1 MPNYAPFIKVWAV
14 VDGTN
19 VDISDA
25 VSNLTYKKSIE
36 KENEISFS
44 VERSYI
50 ERLSDSILR
59 RGLTI
64 LFQFGFK
71 GGKQSPLQ
79 KARVVELKRRYAANV
94 SFMVKARD
102 LGNAMK
108 KSYSDK
114 VWSGLTTSQ
123 ICQQI
128 APRYGLEFFGED
140 TDFVWESYPQG
151 QKDDYSFLQEL
162 VAKEQ
167 DGNYNIYVDSGK
179 LILEK
184 RGMDRA
190 SFLTFEYGKGN
201 RVISF
206 EAIEEEKSN
215 SVAPLAGSNLVG
227 FDPNN
232 KESLEATAN
241 KDTEVTN
248 VDLGQ
253 YGNTYS
259 ADGELLSAQ
268 INVAER
274 FVLDRLF
281 GSSDQAREE
290 TSFGSKEITPLQ
302 GKEEVVN
309 KANTNYKSAKLKVKK
324 GKLKIMGEPELKLN
338 SVVTIRG
345 VLAQDEGN
353 YLIDGITHTIAPSG
367 GFTTVVNML
376 KNGRSVATSAAEV
389 AATDPTKVNATVGPE
404 SVEAVTE
411 VFRFDAEGN
420 RLTDP
425 KTPYQSS

>member
-1 MPNYAPFIKVWAV
+1 MPNYAPFIKMWAV
-14 VDGTN
+14 VDGVN
-19 VDISDA
+19 VDISET
-25 VSNLTYKKSIE
+25 VSNLKYKKAIE

-44 VERSYI
+44 VERSYV
-50 ERLSDSILR
+50 EKLSNGILR
-59 RGLTI
+59 RGQTLI
-64 LFQFGFK
+64 FQFGFK

-79 KARVVELKRRYAANV
+79 KARVVEIKRKYAANV
-94 SFMVKARD
+94 SFTVRARD

-114 VWSGLTTSQ
+114 IWDGLTTSE
-123 ICQQI
+123 ICKVI

-140 TDFVWESYPQG
+140 TNYVWSSYPQG

-179 LILEK
+179 LVLEK
-184 RGMDRA
+184 RGLDRA

-206 EAIEEEKSN
+206 EAIEEEKTASAGG
-215 SVAPLAGSNLVG
+215 VANANLAG

-232 KESLEATAN
+232 KETIEATAN
-241 KDTEVTN
+241 KDTEATN

-259 ADGELLSAQ
+259 ANGELLSTEL
-268 INVAER
+268 NVAER
-274 FVLDRLF
+274 FVVDRLF
-281 GSSDQAREE
+281 GSSDQAQDE
-290 TSFGSKEITPLQ
+290 TTFGTKEITPLET
-302 GKEEVVN
+302 KEEVVN
-309 KANTNYKSAKLKVKK
+309 KANTNYKAAKLKLKK
-324 GKLKIMGEPELKLN
+324 GKLKIMGEPDIKLN

-353 YLIDGITHTIAPSG
+353 YLVQEISHDLAPSG
-367 GFTTVVNML
+367 GFTTVLSML

-389 AATDPTKVNATVGPE
+389 AATDPTKVNVTVGPE
-404 SVEAVTE
+404 AVEAVTE